1 MARLTAP
8 APLPEPGW
16 EPVVPFPSPEGTF
29 LHEGDRVR
37 IAYFRK
43 PNEPQLYAKAWFGTK
58 TMGPPGHVHGGAMA
72 AALDEAMGA
81 VCWMNQHRVVAAT
94 ITVKFLSM
102 LKIESET
109 ILEAT
114 IERVDGR
121 KDHHPIDL
129 ERSHGTNGRRGA
141 GPLHHPERRSAPHP
155 PATVGS
161 FTKVPH
167 EVPRGGS
174 YGGSGGIA
182 AELAQSF
189 ERAFRS
195 R

>member
-1 MARLTAP
+1 MSATPDTVGPRLSGVTAP
-8 APLPEPGW
+8 APLSEPGW

-102 LKIESET
+102 LPIESET
-109 ILEAT
+109 ILEAA
-114 IERVDGR
+114 IERVEGR
-121 KDHHPIDL
+121 KVTIRSTLTDL
-129 ERSHGTNGRRGA
+129 TGR
-141 GPLHHPERRSAPHP
+141 P
-155 PATVGS
+155 V
-161 FTKVPH
+161 
-167 EVPRGGS
+167 
-174 YGGSGGIA
+174 
-182 AELAQSF
+182 AEGQGLFVILKDEALRTLQ
-189 ERAFRS
+189 RP
-195 R
+195 